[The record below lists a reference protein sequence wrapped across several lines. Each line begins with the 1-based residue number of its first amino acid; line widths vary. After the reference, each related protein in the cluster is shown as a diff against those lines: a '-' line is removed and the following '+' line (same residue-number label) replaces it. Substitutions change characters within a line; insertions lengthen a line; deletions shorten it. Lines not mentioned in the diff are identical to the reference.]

1 MKKIARFKKRLN
13 NFMYDHFRLKQSLHE
28 VGGVLLG
35 LTSAFIFAFGFCCF
49 TTPIEGVT
57 DPFFRIVTG
66 GVSGLSQN
74 VAMICRLFR
83 LNVTETTVQAIGY
96 TCFNIPLV
104 IFAFFMIGKR
114 FAIQTSINVLASSLF
129 INYLPIWGLSEAIA
143 SNPLIANYGLVFRIL
158 FAGVCTGAASA
169 LAFKGEFSCGGIDIV
184 TYYMSLRK
192 STFVGKYS
200 IAINSA
206 IISLY
211 SLLMIIDNA
220 SDWSSA
226 IISLFISIVY
236 QFIASFV
243 IDMINL
249 RNKKLQI
256 EIITEKDIMAPVLMA
271 NFPHGATITKGVGAY
286 SHNERQVIYMVVS
299 SFEMKKVVSIAKK
312 VDEHAFISVVPLIQV
327 YGNFFIRPID

>member
-1 MKKIARFKKRLN
+1 MKRMVRFKKKLN
-13 NFMYDHFRLKQSLHE
+13 NFMYDHFRLKQTLHE
-28 VGGVLLG
+28 INGVLIG
-35 LTSAFIFAFGFCCF
+35 LISAFIFAFGFCCF
-49 TTPIEGVT
+49 TTPIEGVS

-74 VAMICRLFR
+74 LAMFLRL
-83 LNVTETTVQAIGY
+83 LKINVSETTVQAIGY

-114 FAIQTSINVLASSLF
+114 FALQTTVNVLASSLF
-129 INYLPIWGLSEAIA
+129 INFLPIWGLSNAIA
-143 SNPLIANYGLVFRIL
+143 SNPLIANHGLVFRIL
-158 FAGVCTGAASA
+158 FAGVCTGTASA

-184 TYYMSLRK
+184 TYYLSLRK

-200 IAINSA
+200 VSINSV

-211 SLLMIIDNA
+211 SLLMIIDNPN
-220 SDWSSA
+220 DWSSA
-226 IISLFISIVY
+226 ILSLFISVVY

-256 EIITEKDIMAPVLMA
+256 EIITDKETMPAVLMA
-271 NFPHGATITKGVGAY
+271 NFPHGATITKAKGAY
-286 SHNERQVIYMVVS
+286 SHNDRTIIYIVVS
-299 SFEMKKVVSIAKK
+299 SFEVKKVVSIAKQ
-312 VDEHAFISVVPLIQV
+312 VDEHAFISVISLVQV
-327 YGNFFIRPID
+327 YGNFFIRPIE